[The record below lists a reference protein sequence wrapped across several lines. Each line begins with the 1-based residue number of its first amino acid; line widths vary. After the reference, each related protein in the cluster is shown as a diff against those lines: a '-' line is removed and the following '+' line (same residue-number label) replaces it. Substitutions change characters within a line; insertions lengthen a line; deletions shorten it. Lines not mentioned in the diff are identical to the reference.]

1 MPRNNKNTSPAIIP
15 KPSAVSVI
23 NTRPT
28 LGQTMKE
35 GFGLGVGVS
44 VAQHAVNGVM
54 NFLSPPKSSSIV
66 ENTKQIEHA
75 QNKDFESARFVSQI
89 EHAQNKNFESAR
101 FVSQIEYEKCMKY
114 SSNDTEF
121 CRTLLDN

>member
-1 MPRNNKNTSPAIIP
+1 MPRPHKNTSPAIIP
-15 KPSAVSVI
+15 KPTALSVAH
-23 NTRPT
+23 TRPT

-35 GFGLGVGVS
+35 GFGLGLGMS

-54 NFLSPPKSSSIV
+54 NFLTPPKSSSVV
-66 ENTKQIEHA
+66 ENKDVEGKQIDSTGFA
-75 QNKDFESARFVSQI
+75 SR
-89 EHAQNKNFESAR
+89 
-101 FVSQIEYEKCMKY
+101 IEYEKCMKY

>member
-1 MPRNNKNTSPAIIP
+1 MTRKN
-15 KPSAVSVI
+15 SAVVVQKPREVSVV
-23 NTRPT
+23 NARPS

-54 NFLSPPKSSSIV
+54 NFLTPPKTSNPV
-66 ENTKQIEHA
+66 DNTKVQ
-75 QNKDFESARFVSQI
+75 
-89 EHAQNKNFESAR
+89 
-101 FVSQIEYEKCMKY
+101 EYEKCMKY

-121 CRTLLDN
+121 CKTLL

>member
-1 MPRNNKNTSPAIIP
+1 MPRPHKNTPPAIIH
-15 KPSAVSVI
+15 KPRDVSVT

-35 GFGLGVGVS
+35 GFGFGVGVS

-54 NFLSPPKSSSIV
+54 NFLTPPKSSNVV
-66 ENTKQIEHA
+66 ENKDVGKQIEYA
-75 QNKDFESARFVSQI
+75 QNKDF
-89 EHAQNKNFESAR
+89 
-101 FVSQIEYEKCMKY
+101 EYEKCMKY

>member
-23 NTRPT
+23 NTRPS

-44 VAQHAVNGVM
+44 VAQHTVNGVM
-54 NFLSPPKSSSIV
+54 NLFSGSKPV
-66 ENTKQIEHA
+66 ENTKVDNTKVQ
-75 QNKDFESARFVSQI
+75 
-89 EHAQNKNFESAR
+89 
-101 FVSQIEYEKCMKY
+101 EYEKCMKY
-114 SSNDTEF
+114 NSNDSDL
-121 CRTLLDN
+121 CKMLLDN

>member
-1 MPRNNKNTSPAIIP
+1 MPRTNKNTSPAIIQ
-15 KPSAVSVI
+15 KPTPVSLI

-44 VAQHAVNGVM
+44 LAQHAVNGAM
-54 NFLSPPKSSSIV
+54 NFFSTPKTSNPV
-66 ENTKQIEHA
+66 ENTKVQETI
-75 QNKDFESARFVSQI
+75 KFG
-89 EHAQNKNFESAR
+89 K
-101 FVSQIEYEKCMKY
+101 QIEYEKCMKY

>member
-1 MPRNNKNTSPAIIP
+1 MPRPHKNTSPVIIP
-15 KPSAVSVI
+15 KPTAVSVAH
-23 NTRPT
+23 TRPS

-44 VAQHAVNGVM
+44 LGQHAVNGVM
-54 NFLSPPKSSSIV
+54 NFLTPPQSSNTV
-66 ENTKQIEHA
+66 ENTKQIEY
-75 QNKDFESARFVSQI
+75 
-89 EHAQNKNFESAR
+89 AQNKNF
-101 FVSQIEYEKCMKY
+101 EYEKCMKY

>member
-1 MPRNNKNTSPAIIP
+1 MPRPHKNTSPAIIH
-15 KPSAVSVI
+15 KPSAV
-23 NTRPT
+23 NTRPS

-35 GFGLGVGVS
+35 GFGLGVGMS

-54 NFLSPPKSSSIV
+54 NFLTPPKTSSVV
-66 ENTKQIEHA
+66 ENKEVEPTGFASRIEYA
-75 QNKDFESARFVSQI
+75 QNKDFEPTGFASR
-89 EHAQNKNFESAR
+89 
-101 FVSQIEYEKCMKY
+101 IEYEKCMKY

>member
-23 NTRPT
+23 NTRPS

-54 NFLSPPKSSSIV
+54 NFLSPPRSSSIV
-66 ENTKQIEHA
+66 ENTK
-75 QNKDFESARFVSQI
+75 QI